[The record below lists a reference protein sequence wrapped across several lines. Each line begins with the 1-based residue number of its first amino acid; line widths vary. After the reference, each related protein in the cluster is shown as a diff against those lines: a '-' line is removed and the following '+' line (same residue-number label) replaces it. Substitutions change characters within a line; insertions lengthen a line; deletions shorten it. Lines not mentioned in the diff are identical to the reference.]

1 MNMRKSVV
9 SLGLL
14 SFAAGVSSQT
24 MKEWQDPDVNE
35 VNRLPMHTAY
45 FAYEDEDA
53 ARKGVKEESDNFL
66 TLDGIWKFN
75 WVRDADMR
83 PVDFWKSGFNDRGWD
98 NIKVPAMWELNG
110 YGDPQYVNVGYAW
123 RNQFDNNPPEVPVK
137 NNHVGSYRRIVRIPA
152 SWKGKDVIAHFGA
165 VASNIY
171 LWVNGR
177 FVGYGEDSKLES
189 EFDLTPYL
197 RPGEDNLIAFQ
208 VFRWNDGSYLE
219 DQDFFRLSG
228 VARDCYLYA
237 RDKNR
242 IEDIRLT
249 PDLDREYKDGS
260 LAVDL
265 TIKGNRPV
273 ELSLVDAYGKEIART
288 AAKSGRTII
297 NVRDPEKWSAESPAL
312 YTLYASVKEGGEV
325 IPLKVGFRKVELAH
339 GQVLVNGQPV
349 LFKGANRHEIDP
361 DGGYVISPERM
372 LQDIRLMKE
381 FNINAVRTSHY
392 PDNSLWYDL
401 CDKHGLYVVAE
412 ANIESHGMGYGD
424 KTLAKNPAYRKAHL
438 ERNLRNV
445 SRNFNH
451 PSVIFW
457 SLGNEGGDGE
467 NFEAAY
473 RWIKKADPSRVVQY
487 EQAAQNDHTDV
498 FCPMYYYPHLVEE
511 YGMDASKSKPLIQCE
526 YAHAMGNS
534 QGGFKEYWDIYRR
547 YPNLQGGFIWD
558 FVDQSIRWKT
568 PEGKS
573 IYGYGGDFNRYDASD
588 NNFCVNGLVSPDRV
602 PNPHMY
608 EVGRIYQNIWTT
620 PVDLSRGEVEIYNEN
635 FFRDLSGYAMVWGLK
650 KDGVTVRSGRLE
662 SLDVAPRQKKTVSI
676 DFGKVCDCGEWLLDI
691 AYELKRPEGLLP
703 VGHVVARD
711 QIVIHPFT
719 PSEPVV
725 VNAAD
730 KNTDVRLPE
739 IVHTDKNYLIV
750 KGDDFDVEFSR
761 KDGFMTKY
769 KAGGMDFLEDGARL
783 APNFWRAATDN
794 DMGAGLPAKF
804 AAWKNPAFDLRSMTA
819 ELDADRLAVVRAEY
833 DMPDV
838 SGKLTMTYV
847 INNVGQV
854 KVTEDFRADTS
865 ADVSGLYRFGMQ
877 MPMPAEFDRIEFY
890 GRGPVENYAD
900 RNNSADLGLYRQRVA
915 DQFYPYIRPQETGNK
930 TDIRV
935 WRQLD
940 KAGNGLEIEASEPFS
955 ASALNY
961 TIESLDDGQEKE
973 QRHSEL
979 VEKADF
985 TNLLFDKVQM
995 GLGCIDSWAALPL
1008 EQYRLPYG
1016 NYKFTF
1022 RLTPVSHKL

>member
-1 MNMRKSVV
+1 
-9 SLGLL
+9 
-14 SFAAGVSSQT
+14 
-24 MKEWQDPDVNE
+24 
-35 VNRLPMHTAY
+35 
-45 FAYEDEDA
+45 
-53 ARKGVKEESDNFL
+53 
-66 TLDGIWKFN
+66 
-75 WVRDADMR
+75 
-83 PVDFWKSGFNDRGWD
+83 
-98 NIKVPAMWELNG
+98 
-110 YGDPQYVNVGYAW
+110 
-123 RNQFDNNPPEVPVK
+123 
-137 NNHVGSYRRIVRIPA
+137 
-152 SWKGKDVIAHFGA
+152 
-165 VASNIY
+165 
-171 LWVNGR
+171 
-177 FVGYGEDSKLES
+177 
-189 EFDLTPYL
+189 
-197 RPGEDNLIAFQ
+197 
-208 VFRWNDGSYLE
+208 
-219 DQDFFRLSG
+219 
-228 VARDCYLYA
+228 
-237 RDKNR
+237 
-242 IEDIRLT
+242 
-249 PDLDREYKDGS
+249 
-260 LAVDL
+260 
-265 TIKGNRPV
+265 
-273 ELSLVDAYGKEIART
+273 
-288 AAKSGRTII
+288 
-297 NVRDPEKWSAESPAL
+297 
-312 YTLYASVKEGGEV
+312 
-325 IPLKVGFRKVELAH
+325 
-339 GQVLVNGQPV
+339 
-349 LFKGANRHEIDP
+349 
-361 DGGYVISPERM
+361 
-372 LQDIRLMKE
+372 
-381 FNINAVRTSHY
+381 
-392 PDNSLWYDL
+392 
-401 CDKHGLYVVAE
+401 
-412 ANIESHGMGYGD
+412 
-424 KTLAKNPAYRKAHL
+424 
-438 ERNLRNV
+438 
-445 SRNFNH
+445 
-451 PSVIFW
+451 
-457 SLGNEGGDGE
+457 
-467 NFEAAY
+467 
-473 RWIKKADPSRVVQY
+473 
-487 EQAAQNDHTDV
+487 
-498 FCPMYYYPHLVEE
+498 MYYYPHLVEE

-620 PVDLSRGEVEIYNEN
+620 PGDLSRGEVEIYNEN

-711 QIVIHPFT
+711 QIVIQPFT

-769 KAGGMDFLEDGARL
+769 KAGGRDFLEDGARL

-794 DMGAGLPAKF
+794 DMGAGLPVKF

-819 ELDADRLAVVRAEY
+819 ELDADGLAVVRAEY